1 MRYYNLDIP
10 DTQFIIN
17 YKINGEKIIVNLA
30 NGQQLL
36 IDYNVDNEIKILDMM
51 KSQVEDYDYIKNC
64 IKDTFSY
71 HKKSFEFFSILT
83 GVLTGAVIPMLVL
96 AITLKIYILLLF
108 VIAVLVMG
116 SYSVK
121 ELINMVKC
129 RNDLADLEKCHYFL
143 ENEELLKNVKIID
156 EAQKDLNVDNNL
168 NLNSIENLSINKL
181 ISLKQE
187 LELMYKFKTNSGQE
201 VEKVLKIG
209 SKKGHNRFNK

>member
-1 MRYYNLDIP
+1 MHYYNLDIP

-51 KSQVEDYDYIKNC
+51 KSQVKDYDYIKNC
-64 IKDTFSY
+64 INDTFLY
-71 HKKSFEFFSILT
+71 HKKLFKFFSILT
-83 GVLTGAVIPMLVL
+83 GMITGTIMIPLLVVVIVS
-96 AITLKIYILLLF
+96 KIYILLLF

-129 RNDLADLEKCHYFL
+129 SNDLADLEKCHYFL
-143 ENEELLKNVKIID
+143 ENEGLLKNVKIID

-168 NLNSIENLSINKL
+168 NSIENLFINKL

-201 VEKVLKIG
+201 VEKVLRIG